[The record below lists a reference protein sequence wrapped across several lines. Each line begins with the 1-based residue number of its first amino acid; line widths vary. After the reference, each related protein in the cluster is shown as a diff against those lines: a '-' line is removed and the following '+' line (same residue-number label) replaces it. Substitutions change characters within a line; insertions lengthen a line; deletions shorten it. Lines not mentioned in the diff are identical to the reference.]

1 MYSLATM
8 SMGPYDDNPTLKVP
22 TPSPSSVLSS
32 TPPGSLTSLPP
43 SVSLLS
49 EPPRKYHHSQSYSLS
64 TIQLPS
70 SITPPASAS
79 SSASSSSQFFPTQNT
94 SLNHMVLPESIG
106 SLSSSANSTL
116 VQNRTH
122 RKSYGNHSISHTSTI
137 DRLGDRQA
145 FQPSHSIPKS
155 RSISVSSPTEMFL
168 PEYPSFKTSQ
178 NLVANEVIPS
188 TTKFHSRSL
197 SSSIPQSRGSLA
209 SSSLLSNSN
218 PLNYTHSSSTDLKAN
233 IIFENSTPSHS
244 NSYEIVPA
252 MNALS
257 ISNNPPS
264 FLQAETT
271 VDEFPILVR
280 RESTDFTSSAPASTL
295 DLPQAPDLS
304 PLAFSDHHS
313 GFGQVPSSSHNSL
326 SNSLNGSTQSLSS
339 IFMANQLHTHAQPH
353 PSLSEPSLQHMAMHD
368 SQVLS
373 SAPQQP
379 PTISSYAYTQSNK
392 QARSKPLK
400 QATPAAFTSFDP
412 VQHPSVDNTK
422 RFPQPNGGIS
432 PNQQFPQ
439 APTFKQGPVPQYR
452 ATSFGQHVPSS
463 MENKQSHSRPSNV
476 SRSVSAYQPR
486 HFNAPRKQHE
496 VEAASRFTDVEL
508 DKFEGDIYSIC
519 KDQHGCRYLQKV
531 LDGQDEREIEMIFTE
546 IKDHITELMTDLFGN
561 YLCQKLLERVSS
573 DQRTILVRNASPDL
587 TKIALNQH
595 GTRALQ
601 KMIEFSVAKEQVAII
616 VESLGSDVVRLIQDL
631 NGNHVIQKCLNH
643 LASEDSQFIIDAVSE
658 NCVTVGTHRH
668 GCCVLQR
675 CIDHSSEA
683 QKRQLITKIIENSF
697 VLVQDP
703 FGNYVI
709 QYVLEL
715 GILEY
720 SESLIHRFIGHAC
733 QLSMQKFSSNVIE
746 KCLRIALPE
755 TKKVLIEELVGSSF
769 LDTLLRDSYANYVIQ
784 TTLEFADD
792 ATKEKILQSI
802 IPILPAIR
810 NTPYGRKIVAKLA
823 ATHDSSHVLLAQ
835 LQPPQFPQQA
845 LPQQQQQQHLQYQL
859 NPHQHHHH
867 HQPQQHQHQ
876 HQQHHLQHQQQQH
889 QYQQQHPHQQH
900 QHPHQHQHQHHQRQP
915 YTQNRTIPL
924 NPYYHGFSVPPVTNP
939 AAQTV
944 SVHDATKQ

>member
-1 MYSLATM
+1 
-8 SMGPYDDNPTLKVP
+8 
-22 TPSPSSVLSS
+22 
-32 TPPGSLTSLPP
+32 
-43 SVSLLS
+43 
-49 EPPRKYHHSQSYSLS
+49 
-64 TIQLPS
+64 
-70 SITPPASAS
+70 
-79 SSASSSSQFFPTQNT
+79 
-94 SLNHMVLPESIG
+94 MVLPESMG
-106 SLSSSANSTL
+106 NLSSTANGTL
-116 VQNRTH
+116 IQNRTH

-145 FQPSHSIPKS
+145 FQPSHNNPKS

-168 PEYPSFKTSQ
+168 PEYPSFKSSQ

-188 TTKFHSRSL
+188 TKFHSRSL

-218 PLNYTHSSSTDLKAN
+218 PLSYTHSSSTDLKSN
-233 IIFENSTPSHS
+233 IIFENSAPSHS
-244 NSYEIVPA
+244 SSYEIVPA
-252 MNALS
+252 MSALS
-257 ISNNPPS
+257 ISTNPPS

-280 RESTDFTSSAPASTL
+280 RESTDFTSSAPANTL

-313 GFGQVPSSSHNSL
+313 AFAQAPSSSHNSL

-368 SQVLS
+368 SQVLT

-379 PTISSYAYTQSNK
+379 PTLSSYTYTQSNK

-400 QATPAAFTSFDP
+400 QTTPAPFPSFEP
-412 VQHPSVDNTK
+412 AQHASVDNSK

-439 APTFKQGPVPQYR
+439 TPAFKQGPVPQYR
-452 ATSFGQHVPSS
+452 ATSFGQHVPPT
-463 MENKQSHSRPSNV
+463 MENKQALPARPSNAN
-476 SRSVSAYQPR
+476 RSVSAYQPR

-496 VEAASRFTDVEL
+496 VEAANRFSEAEL

-561 YLCQKLLERVSS
+561 YLCQKLLERVNS
-573 DQRTILVRNASPDL
+573 DQRTVLVRNASPDL

-675 CIDHSSEA
+675 CIDHSSDA
-683 QKRQLITKIIENSF
+683 QKRQLITQIIENSF
-697 VLVQDP
+697 MLVQDP

-755 TKKVLIEELVGSSF
+755 TKTVLIEELVGSSY

-823 ATHDSSHVLLAQ
+823 STHDSSHVLLAQ
-835 LQPPQFPQQA
+835 LQAPQFPPQA
-845 LPQQQQQQHLQYQL
+845 PPQQQQQHLQYPL
-859 NPHQHHHH
+859 NSHQHHLQ
-867 HQPQQHQHQ
+867 QPQQHQHQ
-876 HQQHHLQHQQQQH
+876 HQQHSLQHQHQQH
-889 QYQQQHPHQQH
+889 QYQRQH
-900 QHPHQHQHQHHQRQP
+900 QHQQHQHQHHQRQA

-944 SVHDATKQ
+944 SVHDAAKQ